1 MQVDGVSATVVTI
14 LVVVV
19 IVATAAAARVM
30 LRGGTAGYN
39 RRMSVPLRYQR
50 VTLRPLAEL
59 DGRAWR
65 RIHAHFRDAEI
76 AHLNGTPPNRMPL
89 WLLKRV
95 LKADS
100 RRADRET
107 FGIFDE
113 QGAYIGTIELYDV
126 RHASATLGI
135 IIGEKTHWS
144 RGYGPEAI
152 HALLEYAFNE
162 LGLERVTLSTFADN
176 VRAQAAFRKSGFRE
190 MRRVS
195 AGGGR
200 TDVQMELSAA
210 LWRER
215 HTPPK
220 VPQEGERLSR
230 SQEAEETRGVHD

>member
-1 MQVDGVSATVVTI
+1 MTTFSVTVMFMIAVVTAAG
-14 LVVVV
+14 
-19 IVATAAAARVM
+19 VALWVSLHGTRSK
-30 LRGGTAGYN
+30 TAGYN
-39 RRMSVPLRYQR
+39 RRMGAPLSYKR

-107 FGIFDE
+107 FGVFDE
-113 QGAYIGTIELYDV
+113 RDAYIGTIELYDV

-135 IIGEKTHWS
+135 IIGEKSHWS

-152 HALLEYAFNE
+152 HALLEYAFDE

-176 VRAQAAFRKSGFRE
+176 ARARAAFRKAGFAE
-190 MRRVS
+190 VRRVS

-200 TDVQMELSAA
+200 TDVQMELPAA
-210 LWRER
+210 RWREG
-215 HTPPK
+215 HPAPP
-220 VPQEGERLSR
+220 
-230 SQEAEETRGVHD
+230 EAATL

>member
-1 MQVDGVSATVVTI
+1 MFITAVVLAAGVALWVSQWVS
-14 LVVVV
+14 
-19 IVATAAAARVM
+19 
-30 LRGGTAGYN
+30 RGKTAGYN
-39 RRMSVPLRYQR
+39 RRMSAPLSHKR

-113 QGAYIGTIELYDV
+113 RDAYIGTIELYDV
-126 RHASATLGI
+126 RRASATLGI

-152 HALLEYAFNE
+152 HALLEYAFDD

-176 VRAQAAFRKSGFRE
+176 ARARAAFRKAGFAE
-190 MRRVS
+190 VRRVS

-200 TDVQMELSAA
+200 TDVQMELPAA
-210 LWRER
+210 RWREQ
-215 HTPPK
+215 HPAPP
-220 VPQEGERLSR
+220 
-230 SQEAEETRGVHD
+230 EAAKF